1 MIFVTVGTHEQQF
14 NRLIKA
20 VDDLVADGT
29 IKEEVIIQKGYSD
42 YKPKHCKTYKLIGYK
57 DMQKYLD
64 EARIIITHGG
74 PASFMA
80 ALERNKTPIVMP
92 RLKKY
97 DEHVNDHQ
105 DYFCREVEKRF
116 GNIIVIDD
124 KESLAE
130 ALKGDVKAKKSN
142 SCNNVR
148 FNNKLLDTIIRK
160 KSLINIWEI
169 NK

>member
-42 YKPKHCKTYKLIGYK
+42 YEPKHCKAYKLIGYK

-64 EARIIITHGG
+64 EARIVITHGG

-80 ALERNKTPIVMP
+80 ALERGKTPIVMP

-97 DEHVNDHQ
+97 NEHVNDHQ

-116 GNIIVIDD
+116 KTIIVVED
-124 KESLAE
+124 KKCMERALGGAIRAE
-130 ALKGDVKAKKSN
+130 KVKTNNN
-142 SCNNVR
+142 SE
-148 FNNKLLDTIIRK
+148 FNAHLQNAIRGM
-160 KSLINIWEI
+160 L
-169 NK
+169 

>member
-14 NRLIKA
+14 NRLVKA

-29 IKEEVIIQKGYSD
+29 ITEEVIVQKGYTD
-42 YKPKHCKTYKLIGYK
+42 YEPKHCKAYKLISYK
-57 DMQKYLD
+57 DMQKYYD

-80 ALERNKTPIVMP
+80 ALERGKTPIVMP

-105 DYFCREVEKRF
+105 DYFCREVEKRR
-116 GNIIVIDD
+116 GGIAVASNAREL
-124 KESLAE
+124 KE
-130 ALKGDVKAKKSN
+130 ALRLIGKNDVTSESN
-142 SCNNVR
+142 NSK
-148 FNNKLLDTIIRK
+148 FNSKLTNILER
-160 KSLINIWEI
+160 INE
-169 NK
+169 K

>member
-29 IKEEVIIQKGYSD
+29 IMEEVIIQKGYTD
-42 YKPKHCKTYKLIGYK
+42 YEPKHCKAYKLISYK
-57 DMQKYLD
+57 DMQKYYN

-80 ALERNKTPIVMP
+80 ALECGKTPIVMP

-97 DEHVNDHQ
+97 GEHVNDHQ
-105 DYFCREVEKRF
+105 DYFCRKTEEKYH
-116 GNIIVIDD
+116 NIITVKNKDELG
-124 KESLAE
+124 KEI
-130 ALKGDVKAKKSN
+130 KKMKKSPRKYQT
-142 SCNNVR
+142 NNTI
-148 FNNKLLDTIIRK
+148 FNARVENYIKGLY
-160 KSLINIWEI
+160 E
-169 NK
+169 

>member
-29 IKEEVIIQKGYSD
+29 IKEEVVIQKGFSD
-42 YKPKHCKTYKLIGYK
+42 YEPKNCKAYKLIGYK
-57 DMQKYLD
+57 EMQNYYDK
-64 EARIIITHGG
+64 AHTIITHGG

-92 RLKKY
+92 RLKNF
-97 DEHVNDHQ
+97 DEHVNNHQ

-116 GNIIVIDD
+116 KNIVVVRDKDSLKMALRSSVKTKNNNTGNNTAFNASLMEVI
-124 KESLAE
+124 EGML
-130 ALKGDVKAKKSN
+130 
-142 SCNNVR
+142 
-148 FNNKLLDTIIRK
+148 
-160 KSLINIWEI
+160 
-169 NK
+169 

>member
-42 YKPKHCKTYKLIGYK
+42 YEPKHCKSYKLISYK
-57 DMQKYLD
+57 DMQKYYD
-64 EARIIITHGG
+64 KARVIITHGG

-80 ALERNKTPIVMP
+80 ALEREKTPIVMP

-97 DEHVNDHQ
+97 GEHVNDHQ
-105 DYFCREVEKRF
+105 DIFCKEIEKRL
-116 GNIIVIDD
+116 GNIVVVSN
-124 KESLAE
+124 KESLRD
-130 ALKGDVKAKKSN
+130 ALLSN
-142 SCNNVR
+142 IKTTVSSSNNKR
-148 FNNKLLDTIIRK
+148 FNDSILSYIQSVEGDDAQ
-160 KSLINIWEI
+160 
-169 NK
+169 

>member
-42 YKPKHCKTYKLIGYK
+42 YEPKHCKTYRLIGYK

-80 ALERNKTPIVMP
+80 ALERGKTPIVMP
-92 RLKKY
+92 RLKRY
-97 DEHVNDHQ
+97 GEHVNDHQ
-105 DYFCREVEKRF
+105 DYFCREVEKRS
-116 GNIIVIDD
+116 GNIIIAENRAELMRLLGHNVAKNNGAMSNNSKFNRNVQAVI
-124 KESLAE
+124 
-130 ALKGDVKAKKSN
+130 GG
-142 SCNNVR
+142 
-148 FNNKLLDTIIRK
+148 
-160 KSLINIWEI
+160 LI
-169 NK
+169 

>member
-29 IKEEVIIQKGYSD
+29 IKEEVIIQKGFSD
-42 YKPKHCKTYKLIGYK
+42 YEPKHCKAYKLISYK
-57 DMQKYLD
+57 DMQKYYD
-64 EARIIITHGG
+64 EARIVITHGG

-80 ALERNKTPIVMP
+80 VLERGKTPIVMP
-92 RLKKY
+92 RLKKF

-116 GNIIVIDD
+116 GNIIVIDSKD
-124 KESLAE
+124 GLKAALESGVKSRKNNSSNNTEFNETLQ
-130 ALKGDVKAKKSN
+130 KIVGDM
-142 SCNNVR
+142 
-148 FNNKLLDTIIRK
+148 L
-160 KSLINIWEI
+160 
-169 NK
+169 

>member
-29 IKEEVIIQKGYSD
+29 IKEEVVIQKGFSD
-42 YKPKHCKTYKLIGYK
+42 YEPKNCKAYKLIGYK
-57 DMQKYLD
+57 EMQNYYDK
-64 EARIIITHGG
+64 AHTIITHGG

-92 RLKKY
+92 RLKNF
-97 DEHVNDHQ
+97 DEHVNNHQ

-116 GNIIVIDD
+116 KNIVVVRDKDSLKMALRSSVKTKNNNTGNDTAFNASLREVI
-124 KESLAE
+124 EGML
-130 ALKGDVKAKKSN
+130 
-142 SCNNVR
+142 
-148 FNNKLLDTIIRK
+148 
-160 KSLINIWEI
+160 
-169 NK
+169 

>member
-20 VDDLVADGT
+20 VDDLVAGGT
-29 IKEEVIIQKGYSD
+29 IKEEVIIQKGFSD
-42 YKPKHCKTYKLIGYK
+42 YEPKHCKAYKLIGYK
-57 DMQKYLD
+57 EMQKYYD
-64 EARIIITHGG
+64 EARVIITHGG

-97 DEHVNDHQ
+97 NEHVNDHQ

-116 GNIIVIDD
+116 GNIIVVKNREDICAALND
-124 KESLAE
+124 KTNSEHKNTSNNLEFNKCLLA
-130 ALKGDVKAKKSN
+130 V
-142 SCNNVR
+142 
-148 FNNKLLDTIIRK
+148 IR
-160 KSLINIWEI
+160 SEE
-169 NK
+169 

>member
-20 VDDLVADGT
+20 VDDLVADET

-42 YKPKHCKTYKLIGYK
+42 YEPKHCKAYKLISYK
-57 DMQKYLD
+57 EMQKYLD

-105 DYFCREVEKRF
+105 DYFSKEVEKRMK
-116 GNIIVIDD
+116 IIVVAHTKSDIR
-124 KESLAE
+124 E
-130 ALKGDVKAKKSN
+130 AIKNYSKSVNEQKGTRRLNACFNKKLIASIN
-142 SCNNVR
+142 EMNT
-148 FNNKLLDTIIRK
+148 DIK
-160 KSLINIWEI
+160 K
-169 NK
+169 